1 MKKTSK
7 KLLSLFLA
15 VVMAVSACSVGF
27 TALAA
32 ETNPDNK
39 LFNDSNSLD
48 AKSSIDAINELLDNR
63 LPDILDMIGA
73 DSLAAIGIDAQ
84 DIEDIKNY
92 NSGGK
97 VDSDAFYAFMTKL
110 SDYLLGMI
118 NGNGTATASYFGE
131 DYSNLTDWQY
141 SFVEDDSAPVSYFA
155 LLNYAEKMQDSEYK
169 PAAKYSAEN
178 LADLQSL
185 TEPFTEELDA
195 QETTQ
200 TNVDALVAA
209 LLKEAAVADTV
220 DTAFNSGKGF
230 SYQLVADT
238 VVTIDGTEY
247 ALSKSNTAYPYI
259 LEAPAYADYSDADV
273 EAYVNG
279 YKDEAAQVGLGWF
292 NPASDVAGAL
302 YCHYMFETNSLYADV
317 LEAAS
322 INYYAKAGGHTFAY
336 DGQEITPSNYMTV
349 LGNVYTGADFVAD
362 YGDGYSDLTEAQA
375 NGAYQFALDK
385 IYVALI
391 TGVDSVTFADAAFA
405 PFDAS
410 KTNDLKSM
418 NYSLAFTEGL
428 AVSEGVVSQ
437 SEYNAIAK
445 ENNNNSEAVYSA
457 IFETVSE
464 EPIIT
469 ASSNTVLETLDAQ
482 AESGA
487 NQVSYD
493 YETYAVSSDS
503 LESLNETFNG
513 YINTINDLTDIPL
526 IGGLITN
533 VINNLL
539 ESFGVKIKLSTL
551 VNMLTDVVKKL
562 AEHPGDTI
570 FALMPF
576 LVNVIDNLAAPA
588 LFGDKQSSANE
599 LLFGSAGSADRIEA
613 LQPVIDKIMALVN
626 GGDVGIGDLGD
637 ILALIGDVLGNVDI
651 WKVLADLVGG
661 VFTQDVSNFIKSCG
675 GVFGLLK
682 MFGVLDITQYSQ
694 QAGDTSFGYDQDQTY
709 INLNRALPMLLN
721 WICGNEKYLSANNLT
736 YYNVDP
742 DGDGE
747 AEYAKDVP
755 VITDVYVIDNMLA
768 GVYGL
773 DSITSGMDT
782 TVAEILEELITF
794 VTSTVTGLYG
804 PNGSTKLKSG
814 ANDLFS
820 AIPEIV
826 NGLGQNFISKYKINS
841 DWQFGGFIGGSYGSV
856 STNKNQTVID
866 RLSAISNS
874 SSYTLNASNAEDAL
888 DEIIHVLANG
898 WINALLDLLNDTIGT
913 DNAIT
918 GEIPIISGL
927 LNALGGFSEQ
937 SILTDVINNVFQ
949 LDRDSKYSFTFETRS
964 NGYVGI
970 PSDVG
975 YFLIE
980 NADTL
985 VEIIMQIVANNQA
998 APATASVAPY
1008 AEITQDAPAAAAAA
1022 AKASAVSKASGKSS
1036 ISDSD
1041 VAAADELL
1049 TTLDGIL
1056 ADVLDGSYIND
1067 YSTGQTDSI
1076 LSGVFDLLSN
1086 YIGASNSS
1094 AYLRLLD
1101 SYMDSIIVAPEKDGS
1116 LDAKKVYN
1124 NDNLTNFIV
1133 RTYALLED
1141 IIDVV
1146 GDENLAATKYNDNY
1160 NLAVEAIKGVISPD
1174 AVGIRLGDNTSAQ
1187 SKIMDLDS
1195 WNDAIQN
1202 GKVNVSIDWN
1212 VKTGDKESFYEG
1224 MASGLRVVSSI
1235 LSVLLI
1241 DTGYYANVL
1250 QPILAG
1256 LLSDMDVQVEVI
1268 GEGTAR
1274 PSAAVL
1280 PASEVNTADDA
1291 LMAVIRPVGAV
1302 LNALQAQPLT
1312 TVIDVVK
1319 GLAKVLQGTNPD
1331 LLDIVLNLVAPLDNE
1346 ILGLANILNNL
1357 SPSLA
1362 NTIEKFELFNIP
1374 IDLVQGLN
1382 IAISIRF
1389 EGIVIT
1395 LNGSDILS
1403 VPLNDV
1409 VKAKSVLADLGD
1421 LLKAFNVD
1429 LGIDFGHIDG
1439 QTILSLLGMFDLGV
1453 TIPELDLDELASASD
1468 AKALLIIL
1476 YFVLDLLDANP
1487 SILGSNQT
1495 ISDVLDFIRQNGIG
1509 GIIDILNTVLS
1520 ITTSP
1525 TEVYWMFVQQFQLMT
1540 TGFKYPLG
1548 VTAAQADNAVDQLDN
1563 LVSGI
1568 FPLLSGLGV
1577 MDVSGLSALI
1587 SDNLYTNNMVTTIA
1601 KGLYGALEGDIA
1613 SYLSI
1618 VGVDTSTKGVAK
1630 LLNDSSYGKTYSAAA
1645 KTLNSVKS
1653 WNQVKSLNWR
1663 FTDGSKTGFINAL
1676 SAALRPLND
1685 LLALLLV
1692 EGDLDLSGLLQSATV
1707 NTGSFKLQ
1715 NGMITIVVSGPDADS
1730 EDSTISIDLGSVL
1743 KQLSIK
1749 GGNGYDS
1756 AIIPLLEAL
1765 GCTGVKTYS
1774 HYVSDYN
1781 KAKDNLLIDV
1791 LNPIFSLV
1799 DKIAEKPFDTLTGM
1813 LPNLAY
1819 FLENGGLGQFV
1830 NNLLSPL
1837 TKLISDLN
1845 DKGINID
1852 EIIEMIAGQDL
1863 NSLIKGALGIDLG
1876 ISLTNL
1882 NELDLH
1888 SQLIPLVNSLL
1899 KSNGINL
1906 KLSNIDWKYLASLGE
1921 LKTYTTASNH
1931 YGTPKRVAAYKG
1943 QVLITVLRYLLDN
1956 VLAKNNFAMI
1966 TGLVNG
1972 IDMDAMIKNILASVF
1987 NTLSTATSDEII
1999 RALFQLLNGT
2009 PTNAFWDYTG
2019 YKFKNYDFSYPEGM
2033 DMQFI
2038 QDLGAT
2044 IDNLLGGFIDLNG
2057 TIADLLYTNDLINT
2071 LAKAIYTNVEGVTI
2085 SGSTNLIDLL
2095 AMTGIDLST
2104 DAMAD
2109 LLVDRDYGKTYSSV
2123 ASRIRSAGSWANVN
2137 FSKLD
2142 WGVSDRESFLNA
2154 LCAVLRPAYGVLDV
2168 LLNDGMLGLFSL
2180 LYIPGSDGYT
2190 STIVPFME
2198 ALSLYNIKTQ
2208 YQYREDIATKGYDY
2222 ILLDILNPLFDKVE
2236 DLLYAPIQTL
2246 SGMLPNLAYFFANG
2260 GLLQMVDN
2268 LVTPVTA
2275 LLDTLS
2281 PIVDVNEL
2289 LAELGVNING
2299 QALDLY
2305 HISSILEPY
2314 VAPDKVV
2321 PLLNSLLKT
2330 IDINGTKLNI
2340 TLLDIDWY
2348 QLASHGELVR
2358 EPSQAAT
2365 YGRRSY
2371 VKADEAETLIAVLR
2385 YLVAV
2390 IQDERNLD
2398 NIVGLINGLVGDNE
2412 TVAGVVN
2419 TVIEKIS
2426 TLPGD
2431 EFIAQI
2437 GDLLALIA

>member
-32 ETNPDNK
+32 ETNPDYK

-48 AKSSIDAINELLDNR
+48 AESSIDAINELLDNR

-92 NSGGK
+92 DSGGK
-97 VDSDAFYAFMTKL
+97 YDSDAFYAFMTKL
-110 SDYLLGMI
+110 ADYLLGMI

-141 SFVEDDSAPVSYFA
+141 SFVEDESAPVSYFA

-169 PAAKYSAEN
+169 AAAKYSEEN
-178 LADLQSL
+178 LDDLQAL
-185 TEPFTEELDA
+185 TEPFTEELA
-195 QETTQ
+195 SQESAA
-200 TNVDALVAA
+200 TNVETGLVAA

-220 DTAFNSGKGF
+220 DAAFNSGKGF
-230 SYQLVADT
+230 SYQLIADT
-238 VVTIDGTEY
+238 VVAIDGTQY

-259 LEAPAYADYSDADV
+259 LEAPAYANYSEADV

-279 YKDEAAQVGLGWF
+279 YKAEAAQVGLGWF
-292 NPASDVAGAL
+292 DPAADVAGAL

-322 INYYAKAGGHTFAY
+322 INYYAKAGGHTFSY

-349 LGNVYTGADFVAD
+349 LGNVYTGSDFVAD

-391 TGVDSVTFADAAFA
+391 TGVESVSFADAAFA
-405 PFDAS
+405 AYDAS

-445 ENNNNSEAVYSA
+445 ANNNDAAAVYA
-457 IFETVSE
+457 DIFETVSE

-469 ASSNTVLETLDAQ
+469 ASSNTVLETLDVQ
-482 AESGA
+482 AASGA

-503 LESLNETFNG
+503 LIALNETLNG
-513 YINTINDLTDIPL
+513 YINTINDIKDIKL
-526 IGGLITN
+526 IGDYLVKI
-533 VINNLL
+533 INNAIK
-539 ESFGVKIKLSTL
+539 SFGVDITLDTL
-551 VNMLTDVVKKL
+551 VNMLTDVVINL

-588 LFGDKQSSANE
+588 LLGEEQSSANE
-599 LLFGSAGSADRIEA
+599 MLFGTTESREYADRIQKA
-613 LQPVIDKIMALVN
+613 ISRIMELVN
-626 GGDVGIGDLGD
+626 GGDFGIGDIGELLSILTDEIGISNIGKLIAD
-637 ILALIGDVLGNVDI
+637 IL
-651 WKVLADLVGG
+651 GG
-661 VFTQDVSNFIKSCG
+661 LFTADVSNFIKKCG

-682 MFGVLDITQYSQ
+682 AFNVLDITQYSQ
-694 QAGDTSFGYDQDQTY
+694 QAGDATLGYDQDAPY
-709 INLNRALPMLLN
+709 VNMNRALPMLLN
-721 WICGNEKYLSANNLT
+721 WICGNTGYLSANDLT
-736 YYNVDP
+736 YYNTDP

-747 AEYAKDVP
+747 AEYAENVP
-755 VITDVYVIDNMLA
+755 VITNLYVVDNALA
-768 GVYGL
+768 GLYGL
-773 DSITSGMDT
+773 DSITGGMDA
-782 TVAEILEELITF
+782 TVAEILSELITF
-794 VTSTVTGLYG
+794 ATSTVTDLYG
-804 PNGSTKLKSG
+804 PNGSTQLDGG

-820 AIPEIV
+820 ALPEIV
-826 NGLGQNFISKYKINS
+826 NGLGQDFAEKYSIDTDWHFGSFIR
-841 DWQFGGFIGGSYGSV
+841 GSYGSA
-856 STNKNQTVID
+856 STNSRMTVID
-866 RLSAISNS
+866 KLSDISNS
-874 SSYTLNASNAEDAL
+874 SNYALNASNAQAAME
-888 DEIIHVLANG
+888 EIVNVFANG
-898 WINALLDLLNDTIGT
+898 WINALLDLLNDVVGT
-913 DNAIT
+913 ENAIT
-918 GEIPIISGL
+918 GEIPIVSGL

-949 LDRDSKYSFTFETRS
+949 LDRDSKYSFTFETRD

-970 PSDVG
+970 PSEVG

-980 NADTL
+980 NMDTL
-985 VEIIMQIVANNQA
+985 ISIIMQIVENTQA
-998 APATASVAPY
+998 APAAASAAPY
-1008 AEITQDAPAAAAAA
+1008 AITQDAPAAAAEAA
-1022 AKASAVSKASGKSS
+1022 EASAISRAAGGSS
-1036 ISDSD
+1036 ISDAD
-1041 VAAADELL
+1041 EAAADQLM

-1056 ADVLDGSYIND
+1056 ADVLDGSFIND
-1067 YSTGQTDSI
+1067 YSTSETDSI

-1101 SYMDSIIVAPEKDGS
+1101 GYMNNIIVAPKADGTLDEKD
-1116 LDAKKVYN
+1116 VYN
-1124 NDNLTNFIV
+1124 NDNLTNFVV

-1146 GDENLAATKYNDNY
+1146 GDENLAATQYNDNY

-1174 AVGIRLGDNTSAQ
+1174 AVGIRLSDNTSAQ
-1187 SKIMDLDS
+1187 NKIMDLDS

-1224 MASGLRVVSSI
+1224 MASSLRVVSSI
-1235 LSVLLI
+1235 LSVLLL

-1268 GEGTAR
+1268 GEGVTT

-1291 LMAVIRPVGAV
+1291 LMAIIRPFGAV

-1312 TVIDVVK
+1312 TVVDVVK

-1331 LLDIVLNLVAPLDNE
+1331 LLDIVLNLVAPLDSE
-1346 ILGLANILNNL
+1346 LLGLADIIRNL

-1362 NTIEKFELFNIP
+1362 DKIESLEIVSIP
-1374 IDLVQGLN
+1374 IEVSGISAT
-1382 IAISIRF
+1382 IAIRV
-1389 EGIVIT
+1389 EGIVVDASSIMPGLVVT
-1395 LNGSDILS
+1395 VPIDDVAEFKTTWNTIASILGGVLDI
-1403 VPLNDV
+1403 
-1409 VKAKSVLADLGD
+1409 DLGTI
-1421 LLKAFNVD
+1421 N
-1429 LGIDFGHIDG
+1429 G
-1439 QTILSLLGMFDLGV
+1439 QTILSLLGMLDLGV

-1468 AKALLIIL
+1468 AKALLIIV

-1487 SILGSNQT
+1487 SILGGNET
-1495 ISDVLDFIRQNGIG
+1495 VAGVLDFIRQNGIG
-1509 GIIDILNTVLS
+1509 GIIDIINTILS

-1525 TEVYWMFVQQFQLMT
+1525 TEVYWMFVQKFELLR
-1540 TGFKYPLG
+1540 TGFEYPLG
-1548 VTAAQADNAVDQLDN
+1548 VTAADADNAVDQLDN

-1568 FPLLSGLGV
+1568 FPLLSSLGV
-1577 MDVSGLSALI
+1577 MDVSGLSGLI

-1601 KGLYGALEGDIA
+1601 KGLYGAMEGDIA

-1645 KTLNSVKS
+1645 KTLNGVSS
-1653 WNQVKSLNWR
+1653 WSKVSSLNWR
-1663 FTDGSKTGFINAL
+1663 FQDGDQDGFIEAL

-1692 EGDLDLSGLLQSATV
+1692 EGNIDLSGLVNSVDV
-1707 NTGSFKLQ
+1707 NTGAFKLQ
-1715 NGMITIVVSGPDADS
+1715 DGKLVITVSGKDVDS
-1730 EDSTISIDLGSVL
+1730 EDSTITIDLGGVL
-1743 KQLSIK
+1743 KQLQIY

-1781 KAKDNLLIDV
+1781 KAKDNLLINV

-1830 NNLLSPL
+1830 NNLLSPV
-1837 TKLISDLN
+1837 TKLISDL
-1845 DKGINID
+1845 DAKGINID
-1852 EIIEMIAGQDL
+1852 EIIEMIAGKDL
-1863 NSLIKGALGIDLG
+1863 NTLVKDALGIDLG
-1876 ISLTNL
+1876 LSLTNL
-1882 NELDLH
+1882 GNLNIH

-1899 KSNGINL
+1899 KSSGINL
-1906 KLSNIDWKYLASLGE
+1906 QLSNIDWKYLASLGE
-1921 LKTYTTASNH
+1921 LKTYTSASDH

-1972 IDMDAMIKNILASVF
+1972 IDMDATIKNILASVF

-1999 RALFQLLNGT
+1999 RALFELLNGT

-2019 YKFKNYDFSYPEGM
+2019 YKFKSYDFSYPADM

-2044 IDNLLGGFIDLNG
+2044 IDNLLTGFIDLNG
-2057 TIADLLYTNDLINT
+2057 TIADLIYKDDIINT
-2071 LAKAIYTNVEGVTI
+2071 LAEAIYTNVEKVTI
-2085 SGSTNLIDLL
+2085 SGSTTLIDLL
-2095 AMTGIDLST
+2095 AQTGIDLST
-2104 DAMAD
+2104 SAMAD
-2109 LLVDRDYGKTYSSV
+2109 LLVDKDYGKTFSSV
-2123 ASRIRSAGSWANVN
+2123 ASKIRSAGSWANVN
-2137 FSKLD
+2137 FDKLS
-2142 WGVSDRESFLNA
+2142 WGVTDRESFLNA

-2281 PIVDVNEL
+2281 PIVNVNDL
-2289 LAELGVNING
+2289 LAELGVSING

-2321 PLLNSLLKT
+2321 PLLNSLLQSL
-2330 IDINGTKLNI
+2330 DINGTKLNI

-2365 YGRRSY
+2365 YGIRSY

-2398 NIVGLINGLVGDNE
+2398 NIIGLVNGLVGDNS
-2412 TVAGVVN
+2412 TVSGIVSQV
-2419 TVIEKIS
+2419 IS
-2426 TLPGD
+2426 TISTSPGD

-2437 GDLLALIA
+2437 GDLLATIAG

>member
-32 ETNPDNK
+32 ETNPDYK

-48 AKSSIDAINELLDNR
+48 AESSIDAINELLDNR

-92 NSGGK
+92 DSGGK
-97 VDSDAFYAFMTKL
+97 YDSDAFYAFMTKL
-110 SDYLLGMI
+110 ADYLLGMI

-141 SFVEDDSAPVSYFA
+141 SFVEDESAPVSYFA

-169 PAAKYSAEN
+169 AAAKYSEEN
-178 LADLQSL
+178 LDDLQAL
-185 TEPFTEELDA
+185 TEPFTEELA
-195 QETTQ
+195 SQESAA
-200 TNVDALVAA
+200 TNVETGLVAA

-220 DTAFNSGKGF
+220 DAAFNSGKGF
-230 SYQLVADT
+230 SYQLIADT
-238 VVTIDGTEY
+238 VVAIDGTQY

-259 LEAPAYADYSDADV
+259 LEAPAYANYSEADV

-279 YKDEAAQVGLGWF
+279 YKAEAAQVGLGWF
-292 NPASDVAGAL
+292 DPAADVAGAL

-322 INYYAKAGGHTFAY
+322 INYYAKAGGHTFSY

-349 LGNVYTGADFVAD
+349 LGNVYTGSDFVAD

-391 TGVDSVTFADAAFA
+391 TGVESVSFADAAFA
-405 PFDAS
+405 AYDAS

-445 ENNNNSEAVYSA
+445 ANNNNAAAVYSD

-469 ASSNTVLETLDAQ
+469 ASSNTVLETLDVQ
-482 AESGA
+482 AASGA

-503 LESLNETFNG
+503 LIALNETLNG
-513 YINTINDLTDIPL
+513 YINTINDIKDIKL
-526 IGGLITN
+526 IGDYLVKI
-533 VINNLL
+533 INNAIK
-539 ESFGVKIKLSTL
+539 SFGVDITLDTL
-551 VNMLTDVVKKL
+551 VNMLTDVVINL

-588 LFGDKQSSANE
+588 LLGEEQSSANE
-599 LLFGSAGSADRIEA
+599 MLFGTTESREYADRIQKA
-613 LQPVIDKIMALVN
+613 ISRIMELVN
-626 GGDVGIGDLGD
+626 GGDFGIGDIGELLSILTDEIGISNIGKLIAD
-637 ILALIGDVLGNVDI
+637 IL
-651 WKVLADLVGG
+651 GG
-661 VFTQDVSNFIKSCG
+661 LFTADVSNFIKKCG

-682 MFGVLDITQYSQ
+682 AFNVLDITQYSQ
-694 QAGDTSFGYDQDQTY
+694 QAGDATLGYDQDAPY
-709 INLNRALPMLLN
+709 VNMNRALPMLLN
-721 WICGNEKYLSANNLT
+721 WICGNTGYLSANDLT
-736 YYNVDP
+736 YYNTDP

-747 AEYAKDVP
+747 AEYAENVP
-755 VITDVYVIDNMLA
+755 VITNLYVVDNALA
-768 GVYGL
+768 GLYGL
-773 DSITSGMDT
+773 DSITGGMDA
-782 TVAEILEELITF
+782 TVAEILSELITF
-794 VTSTVTGLYG
+794 ATSTVTDLYG
-804 PNGSTKLKSG
+804 PNGSTQLDGG

-820 AIPEIV
+820 ALPEIV
-826 NGLGQNFISKYKINS
+826 NGLGQDFAEKYSIGTDWHFGSFIR
-841 DWQFGGFIGGSYGSV
+841 GSYGSA
-856 STNKNQTVID
+856 STNSRMTVID
-866 RLSAISNS
+866 KLSDISNS
-874 SSYTLNASNAEDAL
+874 SNYALNASNAQAAME
-888 DEIIHVLANG
+888 EIVNVFANG
-898 WINALLDLLNDTIGT
+898 WINALLDLLNDVVGT
-913 DNAIT
+913 ENAIT
-918 GEIPIISGL
+918 GEIPIVSGL

-949 LDRDSKYSFTFETRS
+949 LDRDSKYSFTFETRD

-970 PSDVG
+970 PSEVG

-980 NADTL
+980 NMDTL
-985 VEIIMQIVANNQA
+985 IGIIMQIVENTQA
-998 APATASVAPY
+998 APAAASAAPY
-1008 AEITQDAPAAAAAA
+1008 AITQDAPAAAAQAA
-1022 AKASAVSKASGKSS
+1022 EASAISRAAGGSS
-1036 ISDSD
+1036 ISDAD
-1041 VAAADELL
+1041 EAAADQLM

-1056 ADVLDGSYIND
+1056 ADVLDGSFIND
-1067 YSTGQTDSI
+1067 YSTSETDSI

-1101 SYMDSIIVAPEKDGS
+1101 GYMNNIIVAPKADGTLDEKD
-1116 LDAKKVYN
+1116 VYN
-1124 NDNLTNFIV
+1124 NDNLTNFVV

-1146 GDENLAATKYNDNY
+1146 GDENLAATQYNDNY

-1174 AVGIRLGDNTSAQ
+1174 AVGIRLSDNTSAQ
-1187 SKIMDLDS
+1187 NKIMDLDS

-1235 LSVLLI
+1235 LSVLLL

-1268 GEGTAR
+1268 GEGVTT

-1291 LMAVIRPVGAV
+1291 LMAIIRPFGAV

-1312 TVIDVVK
+1312 TVVDVVK

-1331 LLDIVLNLVAPLDNE
+1331 LLDIVLNLVAPLDSE
-1346 ILGLANILNNL
+1346 LLGLAAIVRNL
-1357 SPSLA
+1357 SPTLA
-1362 NTIEKFELFNIP
+1362 DKIEGLEIASIP
-1374 IDLVQGLN
+1374 IDINGMTAT
-1382 IAISIRF
+1382 IAIRV
-1389 EGIVIT
+1389 EGIVANIA
-1395 LNGSDILS
+1395 GFDIKI
-1403 VPLNDV
+1403 PIDDV
-1409 VKAKSVLADLGD
+1409 AQFKALWNKLAPILGSVLGMDLTLINGE
-1421 LLKAFNVD
+1421 
-1429 LGIDFGHIDG
+1429 
-1439 QTILSLLGMFDLGV
+1439 TILSLLGMLDLGV

-1468 AKALLIIL
+1468 AKALLIIV

-1487 SILGSNQT
+1487 SILGGNET
-1495 ISDVLDFIRQNGIG
+1495 VAGVLDFIRQNGIG
-1509 GIIDILNTVLS
+1509 GIIDIINTILS

-1525 TEVYWMFVQQFQLMT
+1525 TEVYWMFVQKFELLR
-1540 TGFKYPLG
+1540 TGFEYPLG
-1548 VTAAQADNAVDQLDN
+1548 VTAADADNAVDQLDN

-1568 FPLLSGLGV
+1568 FPLLSSLGV
-1577 MDVSGLSALI
+1577 MDVSGLSGLI

-1601 KGLYGALEGDIA
+1601 KGLYGAMEGDVA

-1645 KTLNSVKS
+1645 KTLNGVSS
-1653 WNQVKSLNWR
+1653 WSKVSSLNWR
-1663 FTDGSKTGFINAL
+1663 FQDGDQDGFIEAL

-1692 EGDLDLSGLLQSATV
+1692 EGNIDLSGLVNSVDV
-1707 NTGSFKLQ
+1707 NTGAFKLQ
-1715 NGMITIVVSGPDADS
+1715 DGKLVITVSGKDVDS
-1730 EDSTISIDLGSVL
+1730 EDSTITIDLGGVL
-1743 KQLSIK
+1743 KQLQIY

-1781 KAKDNLLIDV
+1781 KAKDNLLINV

-1830 NNLLSPL
+1830 NNLLSPV
-1837 TKLISDLN
+1837 TKLISDL
-1845 DKGINID
+1845 DAKGINID
-1852 EIIEMIAGQDL
+1852 EIIEMIAGKDL
-1863 NSLIKGALGIDLG
+1863 NTLVKDALGIDLG
-1876 ISLTNL
+1876 LSLTNL
-1882 NELDLH
+1882 GNLNIH

-1899 KSNGINL
+1899 KSSGINL
-1906 KLSNIDWKYLASLGE
+1906 QLSNIDWKYLASLGE
-1921 LKTYTTASNH
+1921 LKTYTSASDH

-1999 RALFQLLNGT
+1999 RALFELLNGT

-2019 YKFKNYDFSYPEGM
+2019 YKFKSYDFAYPEGM

-2044 IDNLLGGFIDLNG
+2044 IDNLLTGFIDLNG
-2057 TIADLLYTNDLINT
+2057 TIADLIYKDDIINT
-2071 LAKAIYTNVEGVTI
+2071 LAEAIYTNVEKVTI
-2085 SGSTNLIDLL
+2085 SGSTTLIDLL
-2095 AMTGIDLST
+2095 AQTGIDLST

-2109 LLVDRDYGKTYSSV
+2109 LLVDKDYGKTFSSV
-2123 ASRIRSAGSWANVN
+2123 ASKIRSAGSWANVN
-2137 FSKLD
+2137 FEKLS
-2142 WGVSDRESFLNA
+2142 WGVTDRESFLNA

-2268 LVTPVTA
+2268 LVTPITA

-2281 PIVDVNEL
+2281 PIVDVNDL

-2321 PLLNSLLKT
+2321 PLLNSLLQSL
-2330 IDINGTKLNI
+2330 DINGTKLNI

-2365 YGRRSY
+2365 YGIRSY

-2398 NIVGLINGLVGDNE
+2398 NIIGLVNGLVGDNS
-2412 TVAGVVN
+2412 TVSGIVSQV
-2419 TVIEKIS
+2419 IS
-2426 TLPGD
+2426 TISTSPGD

-2437 GDLLALIA
+2437 GDLLATIAG

>member
-32 ETNPDNK
+32 ETNPDYK

-48 AKSSIDAINELLDNR
+48 AESSIDAINELLDNR

-92 NSGGK
+92 DSGGK
-97 VDSDAFYAFMTKL
+97 YDSDAFYAFMTKL
-110 SDYLLGMI
+110 ADYLLGMI

-141 SFVEDDSAPVSYFA
+141 SFVEDESAPVSYFA

-169 PAAKYSAEN
+169 AAAKYSEEN
-178 LADLQSL
+178 LDDLQAL
-185 TEPFTEELDA
+185 TEPFTEELA
-195 QETTQ
+195 SQESAA
-200 TNVDALVAA
+200 TNVETGLVAA

-220 DTAFNSGKGF
+220 DAAFNSGKGF
-230 SYQLVADT
+230 SYQLIADT
-238 VVTIDGTEY
+238 VVAIDGTQY

-259 LEAPAYADYSDADV
+259 LEAPAYANYSEADV

-279 YKDEAAQVGLGWF
+279 YKAEAAQVGLGWF
-292 NPASDVAGAL
+292 DPAADVAGAL

-322 INYYAKAGGHTFAY
+322 INYYAKAGGHTFSY

-349 LGNVYTGADFVAD
+349 LGNVYTGSDFVAD

-391 TGVDSVTFADAAFA
+391 TGVESVSFADAAFA
-405 PFDAS
+405 AYDAS

-445 ENNNNSEAVYSA
+445 ANNNNAAAVYA
-457 IFETVSE
+457 DIFETVSE

-469 ASSNTVLETLDAQ
+469 ASSNTVLETLDVQ
-482 AESGA
+482 AASGA

-503 LESLNETFNG
+503 LIALNETLNG
-513 YINTINDLTDIPL
+513 YINKINDIKDIKL
-526 IGGLITN
+526 IGDYLVKI
-533 VINNLL
+533 INNAIK
-539 ESFGVKIKLSTL
+539 SFGVDITLDTL
-551 VNMLTDVVKKL
+551 VNMLTDVVINL

-588 LFGDKQSSANE
+588 LLGEEQSSANE
-599 LLFGSAGSADRIEA
+599 MLFGTTESREYADRIQKA
-613 LQPVIDKIMALVN
+613 ISRIMELVN
-626 GGDVGIGDLGD
+626 GGDFGIGDIGELLSILTDEIGISNIGKLIAD
-637 ILALIGDVLGNVDI
+637 IL
-651 WKVLADLVGG
+651 GG
-661 VFTQDVSNFIKSCG
+661 LFTADVSNFIKKCG

-682 MFGVLDITQYSQ
+682 AFNVLDITQYSQ
-694 QAGDTSFGYDQDQTY
+694 QAGDATLGYDQDAPY
-709 INLNRALPMLLN
+709 VNMNRALPMLLN
-721 WICGNEKYLSANNLT
+721 WICGNTGYLSANDLT
-736 YYNVDP
+736 YYNTDP

-747 AEYAKDVP
+747 AEYAENVP
-755 VITDVYVIDNMLA
+755 VITNLYVVDNALA
-768 GVYGL
+768 GLYGL
-773 DSITSGMDT
+773 DSITGGMDA
-782 TVAEILEELITF
+782 TVAEILSELITF
-794 VTSTVTGLYG
+794 ATSTVTDLYG
-804 PNGSTKLKSG
+804 PNGSTQLDGG

-820 AIPEIV
+820 ALPEIV
-826 NGLGQNFISKYKINS
+826 NGLGQDFAEKYSIGT
-841 DWQFGGFIGGSYGSV
+841 DWHFGSFIGGSYGSA
-856 STNKNQTVID
+856 STNSRMTVID
-866 RLSAISNS
+866 KLSDISNS
-874 SSYTLNASNAEDAL
+874 SNYALNASNAQAAME
-888 DEIIHVLANG
+888 EIVNVFANG
-898 WINALLDLLNDTIGT
+898 WINALLDLLNDVVGT
-913 DNAIT
+913 ENAIT
-918 GEIPIISGL
+918 GEIPIVSGL

-949 LDRDSKYSFTFETRS
+949 LDRDSKYSFTFEERD

-970 PSDVG
+970 PSEVG

-985 VEIIMQIVANNQA
+985 VDIIMQIVENTQA
-998 APATASVAPY
+998 APAAASAAPY
-1008 AEITQDAPAAAAAA
+1008 AITQDAPAAAAEA
-1022 AKASAVSKASGKSS
+1022 AKASAISKAAGGSS
-1036 ISDSD
+1036 ISDAD
-1041 VAAADELL
+1041 EAAADQLM

-1067 YSTGQTDSI
+1067 YSTSETDSI

-1101 SYMDSIIVAPEKDGS
+1101 DYMNNVIVAPEADGS
-1116 LDAKKVYN
+1116 LDAKDVYN
-1124 NDNLTNFIV
+1124 DDNLTNFIV

-1141 IIDVV
+1141 IIDTV
-1146 GDENLAATKYNDNY
+1146 GDENLAATQYNDNY

-1174 AVGIRLGDNTSAQ
+1174 AVGIRLSDNTSAQ
-1187 SKIMDLDS
+1187 NKIMDLDS

-1235 LSVLLI
+1235 LSVLLL

-1268 GEGTAR
+1268 GEGVTT

-1291 LMAVIRPVGAV
+1291 LMAIIRPFGAV

-1312 TVIDVVK
+1312 TVVDVVK

-1331 LLDIVLNLVAPLDNE
+1331 LLDIVLNLVAPLDSE
-1346 ILGLANILNNL
+1346 LLGLAAIVRNL
-1357 SPSLA
+1357 SPTLA
-1362 NTIEKFELFNIP
+1362 DKIEGLEIASIP
-1374 IDLVQGLN
+1374 IDINGMTAT
-1382 IAISIRF
+1382 IAIRV
-1389 EGIVIT
+1389 EGIVANIAGFDIKIPIDDAAKFKSTWNT
-1395 LNGSDILS
+1395 L
-1403 VPLNDV
+1403 
-1409 VKAKSVLADLGD
+1409 AM
-1421 LLKAFNVD
+1421 LLKNILGMD
-1429 LGIDFGHIDG
+1429 LTLINGE
-1439 QTILSLLGMFDLGV
+1439 TILSLLGMLDLGV
-1453 TIPELDLDELASASD
+1453 TIPELDLDELYQSSD
-1468 AKALLIIL
+1468 AKALLIIV

-1487 SILGSNQT
+1487 SILGGNET
-1495 ISDVLDFIRQNGIG
+1495 VAGVLDFIRQNGIG
-1509 GIIDILNTVLS
+1509 GIIDIINTILS

-1525 TEVYWMFVQQFQLMT
+1525 TEVYWMFVQKFELLR
-1540 TGFKYPLG
+1540 TGFEYPLG
-1548 VTAAQADNAVDQLDN
+1548 VTAADADNAVDQLDN

-1568 FPLLSGLGV
+1568 FPLLSSLGV
-1577 MDVSGLSALI
+1577 MDVSGLSGLI

-1601 KGLYGALEGDIA
+1601 KGLYGAMEGDVA

-1645 KTLNSVKS
+1645 KTLNGVSS
-1653 WNQVKSLNWR
+1653 WSKVSSLNWR
-1663 FTDGSKTGFINAL
+1663 FQDGDQDGFIEAL

-1692 EGDLDLSGLLQSATV
+1692 EGNIDLSGLVNSVDV
-1707 NTGSFKLQ
+1707 NTGAFKLQ
-1715 NGMITIVVSGPDADS
+1715 DGKLVITVSGKDVDS
-1730 EDSTISIDLGSVL
+1730 EDSTITIDLGGVL
-1743 KQLSIK
+1743 KQLQIY

-1781 KAKDNLLIDV
+1781 KAKDNLLINV

-1830 NNLLSPL
+1830 NNLLSPV
-1837 TKLISDLN
+1837 TKLISDL
-1845 DKGINID
+1845 DAKGINID
-1852 EIIEMIAGQDL
+1852 EIIEMIAGKDL
-1863 NSLIKGALGIDLG
+1863 NTLVKDALGIDLG
-1876 ISLTNL
+1876 LSLTNL
-1882 NELDLH
+1882 GNLNIH

-1899 KSNGINL
+1899 KSSGINL
-1906 KLSNIDWKYLASLGE
+1906 QLSNIDWKYLASLGE
-1921 LKTYTTASNH
+1921 LKTYTSASDH

-1999 RALFQLLNGT
+1999 RALFELLNGT

-2019 YKFKNYDFSYPEGM
+2019 YKFKSYDFAYPEGM

-2044 IDNLLGGFIDLNG
+2044 IDNLLTGFIDLNG
-2057 TIADLLYTNDLINT
+2057 TIADLIYKDDIINT
-2071 LAKAIYTNVEGVTI
+2071 LAEAIYTNVEKVTI
-2085 SGSTNLIDLL
+2085 SGSTTLIDLL
-2095 AMTGIDLST
+2095 AQTGIDLST

-2109 LLVDRDYGKTYSSV
+2109 LLVDKDYGKTFSSV
-2123 ASRIRSAGSWANVN
+2123 ASKIRSAGSWANVN
-2137 FSKLD
+2137 FDKLS
-2142 WGVSDRESFLNA
+2142 WGVTDRESFLNA

-2268 LVTPVTA
+2268 LVTPITA

-2281 PIVDVNEL
+2281 PIVDVNDL

-2321 PLLNSLLKT
+2321 PLLNSLLQSL
-2330 IDINGTKLNI
+2330 DINGTKLNI

-2365 YGRRSY
+2365 YGIRSY

-2398 NIVGLINGLVGDNE
+2398 NIIGLVNGLVGDNS
-2412 TVAGVVN
+2412 TVSDIVSQV
-2419 TVIEKIS
+2419 IS
-2426 TLPGD
+2426 TISTSPGD

-2437 GDLLALIA
+2437 GDLLATIAG

>member
-32 ETNPDNK
+32 ETNPDYK

-48 AKSSIDAINELLDNR
+48 AESSIDAINELLDNR

-92 NSGGK
+92 DSGGK
-97 VDSDAFYAFMTKL
+97 YDSDAFYAFMTKL
-110 SDYLLGMI
+110 ADYLLGMI

-141 SFVEDDSAPVSYFA
+141 SFVEDESAPVSYFA

-169 PAAKYSAEN
+169 AAAKYSEEN
-178 LADLQSL
+178 LDDLQAL
-185 TEPFTEELDA
+185 TEPFTEELA
-195 QETTQ
+195 SQESAA
-200 TNVDALVAA
+200 TNVETGLVAA

-220 DTAFNSGKGF
+220 DAAFNSGKGF
-230 SYQLVADT
+230 SYQLIADT
-238 VVTIDGTEY
+238 VVAIDGTQY

-259 LEAPAYADYSDADV
+259 LEAPAYANYSEADV

-279 YKDEAAQVGLGWF
+279 YKAEAAQVGLGWF
-292 NPASDVAGAL
+292 DPAADVAGAL

-322 INYYAKAGGHTFAY
+322 INYYAKAGGHTFSY

-349 LGNVYTGADFVAD
+349 LGNVYTGSDFVAD

-391 TGVDSVTFADAAFA
+391 TGVESVSFADAAFA
-405 PFDAS
+405 AYDAS

-445 ENNNNSEAVYSA
+445 ANNNNAAAVYA
-457 IFETVSE
+457 DIFETVSE

-469 ASSNTVLETLDAQ
+469 ASSNTVLETLDVQ
-482 AESGA
+482 AASGA

-503 LESLNETFNG
+503 LIALNETLNG
-513 YINTINDLTDIPL
+513 YINTINDIKDIKL
-526 IGGLITN
+526 IGGYLVKI
-533 VINNLL
+533 INNAIK
-539 ESFGVKIKLSTL
+539 SFGVDITLDTL
-551 VNMLTDVVKKL
+551 VNMLTDVVINL

-588 LFGDKQSSANE
+588 LLGEEQSSANE
-599 LLFGSAGSADRIEA
+599 MLFGTTESREYADRIQKA
-613 LQPVIDKIMALVN
+613 ISRIMELVN
-626 GGDVGIGDLGD
+626 GGDFGIGDIGELLSILTDEIGISNIGKLIAD
-637 ILALIGDVLGNVDI
+637 IL
-651 WKVLADLVGG
+651 GG
-661 VFTQDVSNFIKSCG
+661 LFTADVSNFIKKCG

-682 MFGVLDITQYSQ
+682 AFNVLDITQYSQ
-694 QAGDTSFGYDQDQTY
+694 QAGDATLGYDQDAPY
-709 INLNRALPMLLN
+709 VNMNRALPMLLN
-721 WICGNEKYLSANNLT
+721 WICGNTGYLSANDLT
-736 YYNVDP
+736 YYNTDP

-747 AEYAKDVP
+747 AEYAENVP
-755 VITDVYVIDNMLA
+755 VITNLYVVDNALA
-768 GVYGL
+768 GLYGL
-773 DSITSGMDT
+773 DSITGGMDA
-782 TVAEILEELITF
+782 TVAEILSELITF
-794 VTSTVTGLYG
+794 ATSTVTDLYG
-804 PNGSTKLKSG
+804 PNGSTQLDGG

-820 AIPEIV
+820 ALPEIV
-826 NGLGQNFISKYKINS
+826 NGLGQDFAEKYSIGTDWHFGSFIR
-841 DWQFGGFIGGSYGSV
+841 GSYGSA
-856 STNKNQTVID
+856 STNSRMTVID
-866 RLSAISNS
+866 KLSDISNS
-874 SSYTLNASNAEDAL
+874 SNYALNASNAQAAME
-888 DEIIHVLANG
+888 EIVNVFANG
-898 WINALLDLLNDTIGT
+898 WINALLDLLNDVVGT
-913 DNAIT
+913 ENAIT
-918 GEIPIISGL
+918 GEIPIVSGL

-949 LDRDSKYSFTFETRS
+949 LDRDSKYSFTFEERD

-970 PSDVG
+970 PSEVG

-980 NADTL
+980 NMDTL
-985 VEIIMQIVANNQA
+985 ISIIMQIVENTQA
-998 APATASVAPY
+998 APAAASAAPY
-1008 AEITQDAPAAAAAA
+1008 AITQDAPAAAAQAA
-1022 AKASAVSKASGKSS
+1022 EASAISRAAGGSS
-1036 ISDSD
+1036 ISDAD
-1041 VAAADELL
+1041 EAAADQLM

-1056 ADVLDGSYIND
+1056 ADVLDGSFIND
-1067 YSTGQTDSI
+1067 YSTSETDSI

-1101 SYMDSIIVAPEKDGS
+1101 GYMNNIIVAPKADGTLDEKD
-1116 LDAKKVYN
+1116 VYN
-1124 NDNLTNFIV
+1124 NDNLTNFVV

-1146 GDENLAATKYNDNY
+1146 GDENLAATQYNDNY

-1174 AVGIRLGDNTSAQ
+1174 AVGIRLSDNTSAQ
-1187 SKIMDLDS
+1187 NKIMDLDS

-1224 MASGLRVVSSI
+1224 MASSLRVVSSI
-1235 LSVLLI
+1235 LSVLLL

-1268 GEGTAR
+1268 GEGVTT

-1291 LMAVIRPVGAV
+1291 LMAIIRPFGAV

-1312 TVIDVVK
+1312 TVVDVVK

-1331 LLDIVLNLVAPLDNE
+1331 LLDIVLNLVAPLDSE
-1346 ILGLANILNNL
+1346 LLGLADIIRNL

-1362 NTIEKFELFNIP
+1362 DKIESLEIVSIP
-1374 IDLVQGLN
+1374 IEVSGISAT
-1382 IAISIRF
+1382 IAIRV
-1389 EGIVIT
+1389 EGIVVDASSIMPGLVVT
-1395 LNGSDILS
+1395 VPIDDVAEFKTTWNTIASILGGVLDI
-1403 VPLNDV
+1403 
-1409 VKAKSVLADLGD
+1409 DLGTI
-1421 LLKAFNVD
+1421 N
-1429 LGIDFGHIDG
+1429 G
-1439 QTILSLLGMFDLGV
+1439 QTILSLLGMLDLGV

-1468 AKALLIIL
+1468 AKALLIIV

-1487 SILGSNQT
+1487 SILGGNET
-1495 ISDVLDFIRQNGIG
+1495 VAGVLDFIRQNGIG
-1509 GIIDILNTVLS
+1509 GIIDIINTILS

-1525 TEVYWMFVQQFQLMT
+1525 TEVYWMFVQKFELLR
-1540 TGFKYPLG
+1540 TGFEYPLG
-1548 VTAAQADNAVDQLDN
+1548 VTAADADNAVDQLDN

-1568 FPLLSGLGV
+1568 FPLLSSLGV
-1577 MDVSGLSALI
+1577 MDVSGLSGLI

-1601 KGLYGALEGDIA
+1601 KGLYGAMEGDVA

-1645 KTLNSVKS
+1645 KTLNGVSS
-1653 WNQVKSLNWR
+1653 WSKVSSLNWR
-1663 FTDGSKTGFINAL
+1663 FQDGDQDGFIEAL

-1692 EGDLDLSGLLQSATV
+1692 EGNIDLSGLVNSVDV
-1707 NTGSFKLQ
+1707 NTGAFKLQ
-1715 NGMITIVVSGPDADS
+1715 DGKLVITVSGKDVDS
-1730 EDSTISIDLGSVL
+1730 EDSTITIDLGGVL
-1743 KQLSIK
+1743 KQLQIY

-1781 KAKDNLLIDV
+1781 KAKDNLLINV

-1830 NNLLSPL
+1830 NNLLSPV
-1837 TKLISDLN
+1837 TKLISDL
-1845 DKGINID
+1845 DAKGINID
-1852 EIIEMIAGQDL
+1852 EIIEMIAGKDL
-1863 NSLIKGALGIDLG
+1863 NTLVKDALGIDLG
-1876 ISLTNL
+1876 LSLTNL
-1882 NELDLH
+1882 GNLNIH

-1899 KSNGINL
+1899 KSSGINL
-1906 KLSNIDWKYLASLGE
+1906 QLSNIDWKYLASLGE
-1921 LKTYTTASNH
+1921 LKTYTSASDH

-1999 RALFQLLNGT
+1999 RALFELLNGT

-2019 YKFKNYDFSYPEGM
+2019 YKFKSYDFAYPEGM

-2044 IDNLLGGFIDLNG
+2044 IDNLLTGFIDLNG
-2057 TIADLLYTNDLINT
+2057 TIADLIYKDDIINT
-2071 LAKAIYTNVEGVTI
+2071 LAEAIYTNVEKVTI
-2085 SGSTNLIDLL
+2085 SGSTTLIDLL
-2095 AMTGIDLST
+2095 AQTGIDLST

-2109 LLVDRDYGKTYSSV
+2109 LLVDKDYGKTFSSV
-2123 ASRIRSAGSWANVN
+2123 ASKIRSAGSWTNVN
-2137 FSKLD
+2137 FEKLS
-2142 WGVSDRESFLNA
+2142 WGVTDRESFLNA

-2268 LVTPVTA
+2268 LVTPITA

-2281 PIVDVNEL
+2281 PIVDVNDL

-2321 PLLNSLLKT
+2321 PLLNSLLQSL
-2330 IDINGTKLNI
+2330 DINGTKLNI

-2365 YGRRSY
+2365 YGIRSY

-2398 NIVGLINGLVGDNE
+2398 NIIGLVNGLVGDNS
-2412 TVAGVVN
+2412 TVSGIVSQV
-2419 TVIEKIS
+2419 IS
-2426 TLPGD
+2426 TISTSPGD

-2437 GDLLALIA
+2437 GDLLATIAG

>member
-32 ETNPDNK
+32 ETNPDYK

-48 AKSSIDAINELLDNR
+48 AESSIDAINELLDNR

-92 NSGGK
+92 DSGGK
-97 VDSDAFYAFMTKL
+97 YDSDAFYAFMTKL
-110 SDYLLGMI
+110 ADYLLGMI
-118 NGNGTATASYFGE
+118 NGNGTSTASYFGE

-141 SFVEDDSAPVSYFA
+141 SFVEDESAPVSYFA

-169 PAAKYSAEN
+169 AAAKYSEEN
-178 LADLQSL
+178 LDDLQAL
-185 TEPFTEELDA
+185 TEPFTEELA
-195 QETTQ
+195 SQESAA
-200 TNVDALVAA
+200 TNVETGLVAA

-220 DTAFNSGKGF
+220 DAAFNSGKGF
-230 SYQLVADT
+230 SYQLIADT
-238 VVTIDGTEY
+238 VVAIDGTQY

-259 LEAPAYADYSDADV
+259 LEAPAYANYSEADV

-279 YKDEAAQVGLGWF
+279 YKAEAAQVGLGWF
-292 NPASDVAGAL
+292 DPAADVAGAL

-322 INYYAKAGGHTFAY
+322 INYYAKAGGHTFSY

-349 LGNVYTGADFVAD
+349 LGNVYTGSDFVAD

-391 TGVDSVTFADAAFA
+391 TGVESVSFADAAFA
-405 PFDAS
+405 AYDAS

-445 ENNNNSEAVYSA
+445 ANNNNAAAVYA
-457 IFETVSE
+457 DIFETVSE

-469 ASSNTVLETLDAQ
+469 ASSNTVLETLDVQ
-482 AESGA
+482 AASGA

-503 LESLNETFNG
+503 LIALNETLNG
-513 YINTINDLTDIPL
+513 YINTINDIKDIKL
-526 IGGLITN
+526 IGDYLVKI
-533 VINNLL
+533 INNAIK
-539 ESFGVKIKLSTL
+539 SFGVDITLDTL
-551 VNMLTDVVKKL
+551 VNMLTDVVINL

-588 LFGDKQSSANE
+588 LLGEEQSSANE
-599 LLFGSAGSADRIEA
+599 MLFGTTESREYADRIQKA
-613 LQPVIDKIMALVN
+613 ISRIMELVN
-626 GGDVGIGDLGD
+626 GGDFGIGDIGELLSILTDEIGISNIGKLIAD
-637 ILALIGDVLGNVDI
+637 IL
-651 WKVLADLVGG
+651 GG
-661 VFTQDVSNFIKSCG
+661 LFTADVSNFIKKCG

-682 MFGVLDITQYSQ
+682 AFNVLDITQYSQ
-694 QAGDTSFGYDQDQTY
+694 QAGDATLGYDQDAPY
-709 INLNRALPMLLN
+709 VNMNRALPMLLN
-721 WICGNEKYLSANNLT
+721 WICGNTGYLSANDLT
-736 YYNVDP
+736 YYNTDP

-747 AEYAKDVP
+747 AEYAENVP
-755 VITDVYVIDNMLA
+755 VITNLYVVDNALA
-768 GVYGL
+768 GLYGL
-773 DSITSGMDT
+773 DSITGGMDA
-782 TVAEILEELITF
+782 TVAEILSELITF
-794 VTSTVTGLYG
+794 ATSTVTDLYG
-804 PNGSTKLKSG
+804 PNGSTQLDGG

-820 AIPEIV
+820 ALPEIV
-826 NGLGQNFISKYKINS
+826 NGLGQDFAEKYSIDTDWHFGSFIR
-841 DWQFGGFIGGSYGSV
+841 GSYGSA
-856 STNKNQTVID
+856 STNSRMTVID
-866 RLSAISNS
+866 KLSDISNS
-874 SSYTLNASNAEDAL
+874 SNYALNASNAQAAME
-888 DEIIHVLANG
+888 EIVNVFANG
-898 WINALLDLLNDTIGT
+898 WINALLDLLNDVVGT
-913 DNAIT
+913 ENAIT
-918 GEIPIISGL
+918 GEIPIVSGL

-949 LDRDSKYSFTFETRS
+949 LDRDSKYSFTFEERD

-970 PSDVG
+970 PSEVG

-980 NADTL
+980 NMDTL
-985 VEIIMQIVANNQA
+985 IGIIMQIVENTQA
-998 APATASVAPY
+998 APAAASAAPY
-1008 AEITQDAPAAAAAA
+1008 AITQDAPAAAAQAA
-1022 AKASAVSKASGKSS
+1022 EASAISRAAGGSS
-1036 ISDSD
+1036 ISDAD
-1041 VAAADELL
+1041 EAAADQLM

-1056 ADVLDGSYIND
+1056 ADVLDGSFIND
-1067 YSTGQTDSI
+1067 YSTSETDSI

-1101 SYMDSIIVAPEKDGS
+1101 GYMNNIIVAPKADGTLDEKD
-1116 LDAKKVYN
+1116 VYN
-1124 NDNLTNFIV
+1124 NDNLTNFVV

-1146 GDENLAATKYNDNY
+1146 GDENLAATQYNDNY

-1174 AVGIRLGDNTSAQ
+1174 AVGIRLSDNTSAQ
-1187 SKIMDLDS
+1187 NKIMDLDS

-1224 MASGLRVVSSI
+1224 MASSLRVVSSI
-1235 LSVLLI
+1235 LSVLLL

-1268 GEGTAR
+1268 GEGVTT

-1291 LMAVIRPVGAV
+1291 LMAIIRPFGAV

-1312 TVIDVVK
+1312 TVVDVVK

-1331 LLDIVLNLVAPLDNE
+1331 LLDIVLNLVAPLDSE
-1346 ILGLANILNNL
+1346 LLGLAAIVRNL
-1357 SPSLA
+1357 SPTLA
-1362 NTIEKFELFNIP
+1362 DKIEGLEIASIP
-1374 IDLVQGLN
+1374 IDINGMTAT
-1382 IAISIRF
+1382 IAIRV
-1389 EGIVIT
+1389 EGIVANIA
-1395 LNGSDILS
+1395 GFDIKI
-1403 VPLNDV
+1403 PIDDAAQF
-1409 VKAKSVLADLGD
+1409 KALWNKLAPILGSVLGMDLTLINGE
-1421 LLKAFNVD
+1421 
-1429 LGIDFGHIDG
+1429 
-1439 QTILSLLGMFDLGV
+1439 TILSLLGMLDLGV

-1468 AKALLIIL
+1468 AKALLIIV

-1487 SILGSNQT
+1487 SILGGNET
-1495 ISDVLDFIRQNGIG
+1495 VAGVLDFIRQNGIG
-1509 GIIDILNTVLS
+1509 GIIDIINTILS

-1525 TEVYWMFVQQFQLMT
+1525 TEVYWMFVQKFELLR
-1540 TGFKYPLG
+1540 TGFEYPLG
-1548 VTAAQADNAVDQLDN
+1548 VTAADADNAVDQLDN

-1568 FPLLSGLGV
+1568 FPLLSSLGV
-1577 MDVSGLSALI
+1577 MDVSGLSGLI

-1601 KGLYGALEGDIA
+1601 KGLYGAMEGDVA

-1645 KTLNSVKS
+1645 KTLNGVSS
-1653 WNQVKSLNWR
+1653 WSKVSSLNWR
-1663 FTDGSKTGFINAL
+1663 FQDGDQDGFIEAL

-1692 EGDLDLSGLLQSATV
+1692 EGNIDLSGLVNSVDV
-1707 NTGSFKLQ
+1707 NTGAFKLQ
-1715 NGMITIVVSGPDADS
+1715 DGKLVITVSGKDVDS
-1730 EDSTISIDLGSVL
+1730 EDSTITIDLGGVL
-1743 KQLSIK
+1743 KQLQIY

-1781 KAKDNLLIDV
+1781 KAKDNLLINV

-1830 NNLLSPL
+1830 NNLLSPV
-1837 TKLISDLN
+1837 TKLISDL
-1845 DKGINID
+1845 DAKGINID
-1852 EIIEMIAGQDL
+1852 EIIKMIAGKDL
-1863 NSLIKGALGIDLG
+1863 NTLVKDALGIDLG
-1876 ISLTNL
+1876 LSLTNL
-1882 NELDLH
+1882 GNLNIH

-1899 KSNGINL
+1899 KSSGINL
-1906 KLSNIDWKYLASLGE
+1906 QLSNIDWKYLASLGE
-1921 LKTYTTASNH
+1921 LKTYTSASDH

-1999 RALFQLLNGT
+1999 RALFELLNGT

-2019 YKFKNYDFSYPEGM
+2019 YKFKSYDFSYPANM

-2044 IDNLLGGFIDLNG
+2044 IDNLLTGFIDLNG
-2057 TIADLLYTNDLINT
+2057 TIADLIYKDDIINT
-2071 LAKAIYTNVEGVTI
+2071 LAEAIYTNVEKVTI
-2085 SGSTNLIDLL
+2085 SGSTTLIDLL
-2095 AMTGIDLST
+2095 AQTGIDLST

-2109 LLVDRDYGKTYSSV
+2109 LLVDKDYGKTFSSV
-2123 ASRIRSAGSWANVN
+2123 ASKIRSAGSWANVN
-2137 FSKLD
+2137 FDKLS
-2142 WGVSDRESFLNA
+2142 WGVTDRESFLNA

-2281 PIVDVNEL
+2281 PIVNVNDL
-2289 LAELGVNING
+2289 LAELGVSING

-2321 PLLNSLLKT
+2321 PLLNSLLQSL
-2330 IDINGTKLNI
+2330 DINGTKLNI

-2365 YGRRSY
+2365 YGIRSY

-2385 YLVAV
+2385 YLIAV

-2398 NIVGLINGLVGDNE
+2398 NIIGLINGLVGDNS
-2412 TVAGVVN
+2412 TVSGIVGS
-2419 TVIEKIS
+2419 VIEYI
-2426 TLPGD
+2426 TEYEGD

-2437 GDLLALIA
+2437 GDLLAMIA

>member
-32 ETNPDNK
+32 ETNPDYK

-48 AKSSIDAINELLDNR
+48 AESSIDAINELLDNR

-92 NSGGK
+92 DSGGK
-97 VDSDAFYAFMTKL
+97 YDSDAFYAFMTKL
-110 SDYLLGMI
+110 ADYLLGMI

-141 SFVEDDSAPVSYFA
+141 SFVEDESAPVSYFA

-169 PAAKYSAEN
+169 AAAKYSEEN
-178 LADLQSL
+178 LDDLQAL
-185 TEPFTEELDA
+185 TEPFTEELA
-195 QETTQ
+195 SQESAA
-200 TNVDALVAA
+200 TNVETGLVAA

-220 DTAFNSGKGF
+220 DAAFNSGKGF
-230 SYQLVADT
+230 SYQLIADT
-238 VVTIDGTEY
+238 VVAIDGTQY

-259 LEAPAYADYSDADV
+259 LEAPAYANYSEADV

-279 YKDEAAQVGLGWF
+279 YKAEAAQVGLGWF
-292 NPASDVAGAL
+292 DPAADVAGAL

-322 INYYAKAGGHTFAY
+322 INYYAKAGGHTFSY

-349 LGNVYTGADFVAD
+349 LGNVYTGSDFVAD

-391 TGVDSVTFADAAFA
+391 TGVESVSFADAAFA
-405 PFDAS
+405 AYDAS

-445 ENNNNSEAVYSA
+445 ANNNNAAAVYSD

-469 ASSNTVLETLDAQ
+469 ASSNTVLETLDVQ
-482 AESGA
+482 AASGA

-503 LESLNETFNG
+503 LIALNETLNG
-513 YINTINDLTDIPL
+513 YINTINDIKDITL
-526 IGGLITN
+526 IGPYLTKIIEN
-533 VINNLL
+533 ALK
-539 ESFGVKIKLSTL
+539 SFGVNVKLDAL
-551 VNMLTDVVKKL
+551 VNMLTDVVIKL

-570 FALMPF
+570 VALMPL
-576 LVNVIDNLAAPA
+576 LVNVIDNLAVPA
-588 LFGDKQSSANE
+588 LLGEEQSSTNE
-599 LLFGSAGSADRIEA
+599 MLFGTTESREYADRIQKA
-613 LQPVIDKIMALVN
+613 ISRIMELVS
-626 GGDVGIGDLGD
+626 GGDFGIGDIGELLSILTDEIGIGNIGKLIAD
-637 ILALIGDVLGNVDI
+637 IL
-651 WKVLADLVGG
+651 GG
-661 VFTQDVSNFIKSCG
+661 LFTADVSNFIKKCG

-682 MFGVLDITQYSQ
+682 AFNVLDITQFSQ
-694 QAGDTSFGYDQDQTY
+694 QVGDATLGYDQDAPY
-709 INLNRALPMLLN
+709 INMNRALPMLLN
-721 WICGNEKYLSANNLT
+721 WICGNNDYLEANALT

-747 AEYAKDVP
+747 AEYAENVP
-755 VITDVYVIDNMLA
+755 VITNLYVVDNALA
-768 GVYGL
+768 GLHGL
-773 DSITSGMDT
+773 DSITGGMDA
-782 TVAEILEELITF
+782 TVAEILSELITF
-794 VTSTVTGLYG
+794 ATSTVTGLYG
-804 PNGSTKLKSG
+804 PNGSTQLDGG

-820 AIPEIV
+820 ALPEII
-826 NGLGQNFISKYKINS
+826 NGLGQDFAEKYSIDT
-841 DWQFGGFIGGSYGSV
+841 DWHFGSFIGGSYGSA
-856 STNKNQTVID
+856 STNSRMTVID
-866 RLSAISNS
+866 KLSDISNS
-874 SSYTLNASNAEDAL
+874 SSYDLNDANAEAAM
-888 DEIIHVLANG
+888 DEIVNVLANG
-898 WINALLDLLNDTIGT
+898 WVNALLDLLNDVIGT

-918 GEIPIISGL
+918 TNIPIVSGL

-949 LDRDSKYSFTFETRS
+949 LDRDSKYSFTFEERD

-970 PSDVG
+970 PSEVG

-985 VEIIMQIVANNQA
+985 VDIIMQIVENTQA
-998 APATASVAPY
+998 APAAASAAPY
-1008 AEITQDAPAAAAAA
+1008 AITQDAPAAAAQAA
-1022 AKASAVSKASGKSS
+1022 EASAISRAAGGSS
-1036 ISDSD
+1036 ISDAD
-1041 VAAADELL
+1041 EAAADQLM

-1067 YSTGQTDSI
+1067 YSTSETDSI

-1101 SYMDSIIVAPEKDGS
+1101 DYMNNVIVAPEADGS
-1116 LDAKKVYN
+1116 LDAKDVYN
-1124 NDNLTNFIV
+1124 DDNLTNFIV

-1141 IIDVV
+1141 IIDTV
-1146 GDENLAATKYNDNY
+1146 GDENLAATQYNDNY

-1174 AVGIRLGDNTSAQ
+1174 AVGIRLSDNTSAQ
-1187 SKIMDLDS
+1187 NKIMDLDS

-1235 LSVLLI
+1235 LSVLLL

-1268 GEGTAR
+1268 GEGVTT

-1291 LMAVIRPVGAV
+1291 LMAIIRPFGAV

-1312 TVIDVVK
+1312 TVVDVVK

-1331 LLDIVLNLVAPLDNE
+1331 LLDIVLNLVAPLDSE
-1346 ILGLANILNNL
+1346 LLGLAAIVRNL
-1357 SPSLA
+1357 SPTLA
-1362 NTIEKFELFNIP
+1362 DKIEGLEIASIP
-1374 IDLVQGLN
+1374 IDINGMTAT
-1382 IAISIRF
+1382 IAIRV
-1389 EGIVIT
+1389 EGIVANIA
-1395 LNGSDILS
+1395 GFDIKI
-1403 VPLNDV
+1403 PIDDV
-1409 VKAKSVLADLGD
+1409 AQFKALWNKLAPILGSVLGMDLTLINGE
-1421 LLKAFNVD
+1421 
-1429 LGIDFGHIDG
+1429 
-1439 QTILSLLGMFDLGV
+1439 TILSLLGMLDLGV

-1468 AKALLIIL
+1468 AKALLIIV

-1487 SILGSNQT
+1487 SILGGNET
-1495 ISDVLDFIRQNGIG
+1495 VAGVLDFIRQNGIG
-1509 GIIDILNTVLS
+1509 GIIDIINTILS

-1525 TEVYWMFVQQFQLMT
+1525 TEVYWMFVQKFELLR
-1540 TGFKYPLG
+1540 TGFEYPLG
-1548 VTAAQADNAVDQLDN
+1548 VTAADADNAVDQLDN

-1568 FPLLSGLGV
+1568 FPLLSSLGV
-1577 MDVSGLSALI
+1577 MDVSGLSGLI

-1601 KGLYGALEGDIA
+1601 KGLYGAMEGDVA

-1645 KTLNSVKS
+1645 KTLNGVSS
-1653 WNQVKSLNWR
+1653 WSKVSSLNWR
-1663 FTDGSKTGFINAL
+1663 FQDGDQDGFIEAL

-1692 EGDLDLSGLLQSATV
+1692 EGNIDLSGLVNSVDV
-1707 NTGSFKLQ
+1707 NTGAFKLQ
-1715 NGMITIVVSGPDADS
+1715 DGKLVITVSGKDVDS
-1730 EDSTISIDLGSVL
+1730 EDSTITIDLGGVL
-1743 KQLSIK
+1743 KQLQIY

-1781 KAKDNLLIDV
+1781 KAKDNLLINV

-1830 NNLLSPL
+1830 NNLLSPV
-1837 TKLISDLN
+1837 TKLISDL
-1845 DKGINID
+1845 DAKGINID
-1852 EIIEMIAGQDL
+1852 EIIEMIAGKDL
-1863 NSLIKGALGIDLG
+1863 NTLVKDALGIDLG
-1876 ISLTNL
+1876 LSLTNL
-1882 NELDLH
+1882 GNLNIH

-1899 KSNGINL
+1899 KSSGINL
-1906 KLSNIDWKYLASLGE
+1906 QLSNIDWKYLASLGE
-1921 LKTYTTASNH
+1921 LKTYTSASDH

-1972 IDMDAMIKNILASVF
+1972 IDMDATIKNILASVF

-1999 RALFQLLNGT
+1999 RALFELLNGT

-2019 YKFKNYDFSYPEGM
+2019 YKFKSYDFSYPANM

-2044 IDNLLGGFIDLNG
+2044 IDNLLTGFIDLNG
-2057 TIADLLYTNDLINT
+2057 TIADLIYKDDIINT
-2071 LAKAIYTNVEGVTI
+2071 LAEAIYTNVEKVTI
-2085 SGSTNLIDLL
+2085 SGSTTLIDLL
-2095 AMTGIDLST
+2095 AQTGIDLST

-2109 LLVDRDYGKTYSSV
+2109 LLVDKDYGKTFSSV
-2123 ASRIRSAGSWANVN
+2123 ASKIRSAGSWANVN
-2137 FSKLD
+2137 FDKLS
-2142 WGVSDRESFLNA
+2142 WGVTDRESFLNA

-2281 PIVDVNEL
+2281 PIVNVNDL
-2289 LAELGVNING
+2289 LAELGVSING

-2321 PLLNSLLKT
+2321 PLLNSLLQSL
-2330 IDINGTKLNI
+2330 DINGTKLNI

-2365 YGRRSY
+2365 YGIRSY

-2390 IQDERNLD
+2390 IQDDRNLD
-2398 NIVGLINGLVGDNE
+2398 NIIGLVSGLVGDND
-2412 TVAGVVN
+2412 TVASVVSQ
-2419 TVIEKIS
+2419 VIDMIS
-2426 TLPGD
+2426 TYEGD
-2431 EFIAQI
+2431 DFIAQI
-2437 GDLLALIA
+2437 GELLALIGG

>member
-32 ETNPDNK
+32 ETNPDYK

-48 AKSSIDAINELLDNR
+48 AESSIDAINELLDNR

-92 NSGGK
+92 DSGGK
-97 VDSDAFYAFMTKL
+97 YDSDAFYAFMTKL
-110 SDYLLGMI
+110 ADYLLGMI

-141 SFVEDDSAPVSYFA
+141 SFVEDESAPVSYFA

-169 PAAKYSAEN
+169 AAAKYSEEN
-178 LADLQSL
+178 LDDLQAL
-185 TEPFTEELDA
+185 TEPFTEELA
-195 QETTQ
+195 SQESAA
-200 TNVDALVAA
+200 TNVETGLVAA

-220 DTAFNSGKGF
+220 DAAFNSGKGF
-230 SYQLVADT
+230 SYQLIADT
-238 VVTIDGTEY
+238 VVAIDGTQY

-259 LEAPAYADYSDADV
+259 LEAPAYANYSEADV

-279 YKDEAAQVGLGWF
+279 YKAEAAQVGLGWF
-292 NPASDVAGAL
+292 DPAADVAGAL

-322 INYYAKAGGHTFAY
+322 INYYAKAGGHTFSY

-349 LGNVYTGADFVAD
+349 LGNVYTGSDFVAD

-391 TGVDSVTFADAAFA
+391 TGVESVSFADAAFA
-405 PFDAS
+405 AYDAS

-445 ENNNNSEAVYSA
+445 ANNNNAAAVYA
-457 IFETVSE
+457 DIFETVSE

-469 ASSNTVLETLDAQ
+469 ASSNTVLETLDVQ
-482 AESGA
+482 AASGA

-503 LESLNETFNG
+503 LIALNETLNG
-513 YINTINDLTDIPL
+513 YINTINNIKDIKL
-526 IGGLITN
+526 IGGYLVKI
-533 VINNLL
+533 INNAIK
-539 ESFGVKIKLSTL
+539 SFGVDITLDTL
-551 VNMLTDVVKKL
+551 VNMLTDVVINL

-588 LFGDKQSSANE
+588 LLGEEQSSANE
-599 LLFGSAGSADRIEA
+599 MLFGTTESREYADRIQKA
-613 LQPVIDKIMALVN
+613 ISRIMELVN
-626 GGDVGIGDLGD
+626 GGDFGIGDIGELLSILTDEIGISNIGKLIAD
-637 ILALIGDVLGNVDI
+637 IL
-651 WKVLADLVGG
+651 GG
-661 VFTQDVSNFIKSCG
+661 LFTADVSNFIKKCG

-682 MFGVLDITQYSQ
+682 AFNVLDITQYSQ
-694 QAGDTSFGYDQDQTY
+694 QAGDATLGYDQDAPY
-709 INLNRALPMLLN
+709 VNMNRALPMLLN
-721 WICGNEKYLSANNLT
+721 WICGNTGYLSANDLT
-736 YYNVDP
+736 YYNTDP

-747 AEYAKDVP
+747 AEYAENVP
-755 VITDVYVIDNMLA
+755 VITNLYVVDNALA
-768 GVYGL
+768 GLYGL
-773 DSITSGMDT
+773 DSITGGMDA
-782 TVAEILEELITF
+782 TVAEILSELITF
-794 VTSTVTGLYG
+794 ATSTVTDLYG
-804 PNGSTKLKSG
+804 PNGSTQLDGG

-820 AIPEIV
+820 ALPEIV
-826 NGLGQNFISKYKINS
+826 NGLGQDFAEKYSIDTDWHFGSFIR
-841 DWQFGGFIGGSYGSV
+841 GSYGSA
-856 STNKNQTVID
+856 STNSRMTVID
-866 RLSAISNS
+866 KLSDISNS
-874 SSYTLNASNAEDAL
+874 SNYALNASNAQAAME
-888 DEIIHVLANG
+888 EIVNVFANG
-898 WINALLDLLNDTIGT
+898 WINALLDLLNDVVGT
-913 DNAIT
+913 ENAIT
-918 GEIPIISGL
+918 GEIPIVSGL

-949 LDRDSKYSFTFETRS
+949 LDRDSKYSFTFEERD

-970 PSDVG
+970 PSEVG

-980 NADTL
+980 NMDTL
-985 VEIIMQIVANNQA
+985 IGIIMQIVENTQA
-998 APATASVAPY
+998 APAAASAAPY
-1008 AEITQDAPAAAAAA
+1008 AITQDAPAAAAQAA
-1022 AKASAVSKASGKSS
+1022 EASAISRAAGGSS
-1036 ISDSD
+1036 ISDAD
-1041 VAAADELL
+1041 EAAADQLM

-1056 ADVLDGSYIND
+1056 ADVLDGSFIND
-1067 YSTGQTDSI
+1067 YSTSETDSI

-1101 SYMDSIIVAPEKDGS
+1101 GYMNNIIVAPKADGTLDEKD
-1116 LDAKKVYN
+1116 VYN
-1124 NDNLTNFIV
+1124 NDNLTNFVV

-1146 GDENLAATKYNDNY
+1146 GDENLAATQYNDNY

-1174 AVGIRLGDNTSAQ
+1174 AVGIRLSDNTSAQ
-1187 SKIMDLDS
+1187 NKIMDLDS

-1224 MASGLRVVSSI
+1224 MASSLRVVSSI
-1235 LSVLLI
+1235 LSVLLL

-1268 GEGTAR
+1268 GEGVTT

-1291 LMAVIRPVGAV
+1291 LMAIIRPFGAV

-1312 TVIDVVK
+1312 TVVDVVK

-1331 LLDIVLNLVAPLDNE
+1331 LLDIVLNLVAPLDSE
-1346 ILGLANILNNL
+1346 LLGLAAIVRNL
-1357 SPSLA
+1357 SPTLA
-1362 NTIEKFELFNIP
+1362 DKIEGLEIASIP
-1374 IDLVQGLN
+1374 IDINGMTAT
-1382 IAISIRF
+1382 IAIRV
-1389 EGIVIT
+1389 EGIVANIAGFDIKIPIDDAAQFKALWNT
-1395 LNGSDILS
+1395 LAPILGGVLGMDLTLINGE
-1403 VPLNDV
+1403 
-1409 VKAKSVLADLGD
+1409 
-1421 LLKAFNVD
+1421 
-1429 LGIDFGHIDG
+1429 
-1439 QTILSLLGMFDLGV
+1439 TILSLLGMLDLGV

-1468 AKALLIIL
+1468 AKALLIIV

-1487 SILGSNQT
+1487 SILGGNET
-1495 ISDVLDFIRQNGIG
+1495 VAGVLDFIRQNGIG
-1509 GIIDILNTVLS
+1509 GIIDIINTILS

-1525 TEVYWMFVQQFQLMT
+1525 TEVYWMFVQKFELLR
-1540 TGFKYPLG
+1540 TGFEYPLG
-1548 VTAAQADNAVDQLDN
+1548 VTAADADNAVDQLDN

-1568 FPLLSGLGV
+1568 FPLLSSLGV
-1577 MDVSGLSALI
+1577 MDVSGLSGLI

-1601 KGLYGALEGDIA
+1601 KGLYGAMEGDVA

-1645 KTLNSVKS
+1645 KTLNGVSS
-1653 WNQVKSLNWR
+1653 WSKVSSLNWR
-1663 FTDGSKTGFINAL
+1663 FQDGDQDGFIEAL

-1692 EGDLDLSGLLQSATV
+1692 EGNIDLSGLVNSVDV
-1707 NTGSFKLQ
+1707 NTGAFKLQ
-1715 NGMITIVVSGPDADS
+1715 DGKLVITVSGKDVDS
-1730 EDSTISIDLGSVL
+1730 EDSTITIDLGGVL
-1743 KQLSIK
+1743 KQLQIY

-1781 KAKDNLLIDV
+1781 KAKDNLLINV

-1830 NNLLSPL
+1830 NNLLSPV
-1837 TKLISDLN
+1837 TKLISDL
-1845 DKGINID
+1845 DAKGINID
-1852 EIIEMIAGQDL
+1852 EIIEMIAGKDL
-1863 NSLIKGALGIDLG
+1863 NTLVKDALGIDLG
-1876 ISLTNL
+1876 LSLTNL
-1882 NELDLH
+1882 GNLNIH

-1899 KSNGINL
+1899 KSSGINL
-1906 KLSNIDWKYLASLGE
+1906 QLSNIDWKYLASLGE
-1921 LKTYTTASNH
+1921 LKTYTSASDH

-1999 RALFQLLNGT
+1999 RALFELLNGT

-2019 YKFKNYDFSYPEGM
+2019 YKFKSYDFSYPANM

-2044 IDNLLGGFIDLNG
+2044 IDNLLTGFIDLNG
-2057 TIADLLYTNDLINT
+2057 TIADLIYKDDIINT
-2071 LAKAIYTNVEGVTI
+2071 LAEAIYTNVEKVTI
-2085 SGSTNLIDLL
+2085 SGSTTLIDLL
-2095 AMTGIDLST
+2095 AQTGIDLST

-2109 LLVDRDYGKTYSSV
+2109 LLVDKDYGKTFSSV
-2123 ASRIRSAGSWANVN
+2123 ASKIRSAGSWANVN
-2137 FSKLD
+2137 FDKLS
-2142 WGVSDRESFLNA
+2142 WGVTDRESFLNA

-2281 PIVDVNEL
+2281 PIVDVNDL
-2289 LAELGVNING
+2289 LAELGVSING
-2299 QALDLY
+2299 QAIDLY

-2321 PLLNSLLKT
+2321 PLLNSLLQSL
-2330 IDINGTKLNI
+2330 DINGTKLNI

-2365 YGRRSY
+2365 YGIRSY

-2398 NIVGLINGLVGDNE
+2398 NIIGLVNGLVGDNS
-2412 TVAGVVN
+2412 TVSGIVSQV
-2419 TVIEKIS
+2419 IS
-2426 TLPGD
+2426 TISTSPGD

-2437 GDLLALIA
+2437 GDLLATIAG

>member
-32 ETNPDNK
+32 ETNPDYK

-48 AKSSIDAINELLDNR
+48 AESSIDAINELLDNR

-92 NSGGK
+92 DSGGK
-97 VDSDAFYAFMTKL
+97 YDSDAFYAFMTKL
-110 SDYLLGMI
+110 ADYLLGMI

-141 SFVEDDSAPVSYFA
+141 SFVEDESAPVSYFA

-169 PAAKYSAEN
+169 AAAKYSEEN
-178 LADLQSL
+178 LDDLQAL
-185 TEPFTEELDA
+185 TEPFTEELA
-195 QETTQ
+195 SQESAA
-200 TNVDALVAA
+200 TNVETGLVAA

-220 DTAFNSGKGF
+220 DAAFNSGKGF
-230 SYQLVADT
+230 SYQLIADT
-238 VVTIDGTEY
+238 VVAIDGTQY

-259 LEAPAYADYSDADV
+259 LEAPAYANYSEADV

-279 YKDEAAQVGLGWF
+279 YKAEAAQVGLGWF
-292 NPASDVAGAL
+292 DPAADVAGAL

-322 INYYAKAGGHTFAY
+322 INYYAKAGGHTFSY

-349 LGNVYTGADFVAD
+349 LGNVYTGSDFVAD

-391 TGVDSVTFADAAFA
+391 TGVESVSFADAAFA
-405 PFDAS
+405 AYDAS

-445 ENNNNSEAVYSA
+445 ANNNNAAAVYSD

-469 ASSNTVLETLDAQ
+469 ASSNTVLETLDVQ
-482 AESGA
+482 AASGA

-503 LESLNETFNG
+503 LIALNETLNG
-513 YINTINDLTDIPL
+513 YINTINDIKDIKL
-526 IGGLITN
+526 IGDYLVKI
-533 VINNLL
+533 INNAIK
-539 ESFGVKIKLSTL
+539 SFGVDITLDTL
-551 VNMLTDVVKKL
+551 VNMLTDVVINL

-588 LFGDKQSSANE
+588 LLGEEQSSANE
-599 LLFGSAGSADRIEA
+599 MLFGTTESREYADRIQKA
-613 LQPVIDKIMALVN
+613 ISRIMELVN
-626 GGDVGIGDLGD
+626 GGDFGIGDIGELLSILTDEIGISNIGKLIAD
-637 ILALIGDVLGNVDI
+637 IL
-651 WKVLADLVGG
+651 GG
-661 VFTQDVSNFIKSCG
+661 LFTADVSNFIKKCG

-682 MFGVLDITQYSQ
+682 AFNVLDITQYSQ
-694 QAGDTSFGYDQDQTY
+694 QAGDATLGYDQDAPY
-709 INLNRALPMLLN
+709 VNMNRALPMLLN
-721 WICGNEKYLSANNLT
+721 WICGNTGYLSANDLT
-736 YYNVDP
+736 YYNTDP

-747 AEYAKDVP
+747 AEYAENVP
-755 VITDVYVIDNMLA
+755 VITNLYVVDNALA
-768 GVYGL
+768 GLYGL
-773 DSITSGMDT
+773 DSITGGMDA
-782 TVAEILEELITF
+782 TVAEILSELITF
-794 VTSTVTGLYG
+794 ATSTVTDLYG
-804 PNGSTKLKSG
+804 PNGSTQLDGG

-820 AIPEIV
+820 ALPEIV
-826 NGLGQNFISKYKINS
+826 NGLGQDFAEKYSIDT
-841 DWQFGGFIGGSYGSV
+841 DWHFGSFIGGSYGSA
-856 STNKNQTVID
+856 STNSRMTVID
-866 RLSAISNS
+866 KLSDISNS
-874 SSYTLNASNAEDAL
+874 SNYALNASNAQAAME
-888 DEIIHVLANG
+888 EIVNVFANG
-898 WINALLDLLNDTIGT
+898 WINALLDLLNDVVGT
-913 DNAIT
+913 ENAIT
-918 GEIPIISGL
+918 GEIPIVSGL

-949 LDRDSKYSFTFETRS
+949 LDRDSKYSFTFETRD

-970 PSDVG
+970 PSEVG

-980 NADTL
+980 NMDTL
-985 VEIIMQIVANNQA
+985 ISIIMQIVENTQA
-998 APATASVAPY
+998 APAAASAAPY
-1008 AEITQDAPAAAAAA
+1008 AITQDAPAAAAQAA
-1022 AKASAVSKASGKSS
+1022 EASAISRAAGGSS
-1036 ISDSD
+1036 ISDAD
-1041 VAAADELL
+1041 EAAADQLM

-1056 ADVLDGSYIND
+1056 ADVLDGSFIND
-1067 YSTGQTDSI
+1067 YSTSETDSI
-1076 LSGVFDLLSN
+1076 LSGVFDLLSK

-1101 SYMDSIIVAPEKDGS
+1101 GYMNNIIVAPKADGTLDEKD
-1116 LDAKKVYN
+1116 VYN
-1124 NDNLTNFIV
+1124 NDNLTNFVV

-1146 GDENLAATKYNDNY
+1146 GDENLAATQYNDNY

-1174 AVGIRLGDNTSAQ
+1174 AVGIRLSDNTSAQ
-1187 SKIMDLDS
+1187 NKIMDLDS

-1235 LSVLLI
+1235 LSVLLL

-1268 GEGTAR
+1268 GEGVTT

-1280 PASEVNTADDA
+1280 PASEVSTADDA
-1291 LMAVIRPVGAV
+1291 LMAIIRPFGAV

-1312 TVIDVVK
+1312 TVVDVVK

-1331 LLDIVLNLVAPLDNE
+1331 LLDIVLNLVAPLDSE
-1346 ILGLANILNNL
+1346 LLGLADIIENL
-1357 SPSLA
+1357 SPTLA
-1362 NTIEKFELFNIP
+1362 NTIRDFEIVNIP
-1374 IDLVQGLN
+1374 INIGSTNINLSIRVSGIN
-1382 IAISIRF
+1382 VMGITIAIDDAAQF
-1389 EGIVIT
+1389 KALWNT
-1395 LNGSDILS
+1395 LAPILGGVLGMDLTLINGE
-1403 VPLNDV
+1403 
-1409 VKAKSVLADLGD
+1409 
-1421 LLKAFNVD
+1421 
-1429 LGIDFGHIDG
+1429 
-1439 QTILSLLGMFDLGV
+1439 TILSLLGMLDLGV

-1468 AKALLIIL
+1468 AKALLIIV

-1487 SILGSNQT
+1487 SILGGNET
-1495 ISDVLDFIRQNGIG
+1495 VAGVLDFIRQNGIG
-1509 GIIDILNTVLS
+1509 GIIDIINTILS

-1525 TEVYWMFVQQFQLMT
+1525 TEVYWMFVQKFELLR
-1540 TGFKYPLG
+1540 TGFEYPLG
-1548 VTAAQADNAVDQLDN
+1548 VTAADADNAVDQLDN

-1568 FPLLSGLGV
+1568 FPLLSSLGV
-1577 MDVSGLSALI
+1577 MDVSGLSGLI

-1601 KGLYGALEGDIA
+1601 KGLYGAMEGDVA

-1645 KTLNSVKS
+1645 KTLNGVSS
-1653 WNQVKSLNWR
+1653 WSKVSSLNWR
-1663 FTDGSKTGFINAL
+1663 FQDGDQDGFIEAL

-1692 EGDLDLSGLLQSATV
+1692 EGNIDLSGLVNSVDV
-1707 NTGSFKLQ
+1707 NTGAFKLQ
-1715 NGMITIVVSGPDADS
+1715 DGKLVITVSGKDVDS
-1730 EDSTISIDLGSVL
+1730 EDSTITIDLGGVL
-1743 KQLSIK
+1743 KQLQIY

-1781 KAKDNLLIDV
+1781 KAKDNLLINV

-1830 NNLLSPL
+1830 NNLLSPV
-1837 TKLISDLN
+1837 TKLISDL
-1845 DKGINID
+1845 DAKGINID
-1852 EIIEMIAGQDL
+1852 EIIEMIAGKDL
-1863 NSLIKGALGIDLG
+1863 NTLVKDALGIDLG
-1876 ISLTNL
+1876 LSLTNL
-1882 NELDLH
+1882 GNLNIH

-1899 KSNGINL
+1899 KSSGINL
-1906 KLSNIDWKYLASLGE
+1906 QLSNIDWKYLASLGE
-1921 LKTYTTASNH
+1921 LKTYTSASDH

-1999 RALFQLLNGT
+1999 RALFELLNGT

-2019 YKFKNYDFSYPEGM
+2019 YKFKSYDFAYPEGM

-2044 IDNLLGGFIDLNG
+2044 IDNLLTGFIDLNG
-2057 TIADLLYTNDLINT
+2057 TIADLIYKDDIINT
-2071 LAKAIYTNVEGVTI
+2071 LAEAIYTNVEKVTI
-2085 SGSTNLIDLL
+2085 SGSTTLIDLL
-2095 AMTGIDLST
+2095 AQTGIDLST

-2109 LLVDRDYGKTYSSV
+2109 LLVDKDYGKTFSSV
-2123 ASRIRSAGSWANVN
+2123 ASKIRSAGSWANVN
-2137 FSKLD
+2137 FEKLS
-2142 WGVSDRESFLNA
+2142 WGVTDRESFLNA

-2268 LVTPVTA
+2268 LVTPITA

-2281 PIVDVNEL
+2281 PIVDVNDL

-2321 PLLNSLLKT
+2321 PLLNSLLQSL
-2330 IDINGTKLNI
+2330 DINGTKLNI

-2365 YGRRSY
+2365 YGIRSY

-2398 NIVGLINGLVGDNE
+2398 NIIGLVNGLVGDNS
-2412 TVAGVVN
+2412 TVSGIVSQV
-2419 TVIEKIS
+2419 IS
-2426 TLPGD
+2426 TISTSPGD

-2437 GDLLALIA
+2437 GDLLATIAG